1 MSLISNER
9 DTYEQMWQFDA
20 YGENSPGE
28 RYADLFME
36 MSKAKPGDRVLD
48 AGCGNGKGSLALVS
62 RGFVPTM
69 CDITPL
75 GLLPEARKFKFHEV
89 ILWNDFTWQV
99 GLQDWV
105 YCCDVMEHLPLPFTM
120 LAVSRMLDVAE
131 NGVFLSIYLEPD
143 VFGAM
148 IGKPLHQSVQ
158 SFVQWRNQLAAIG
171 RVVECRDL
179 GNVGIYMVT
188 SGNR

>member
-1 MSLISNER
+1 
-9 DTYEQMWQFDA
+9 
-20 YGENSPGE
+20 
-28 RYADLFME
+28 
-36 MSKAKPGDRVLD
+36 
-48 AGCGNGKGSLALVS
+48 
-62 RGFVPTM
+62 
-69 CDITPL
+69 
-75 GLLPEARKFKFHEV
+75 V